1 VEEGARYMKI
11 VIIGGNAAGASAAA
25 KARRVNEN
33 ARIAI
38 LERRSYVSFANCGLP
53 YYIGGHIKEK
63 DALLLVKPELFKN
76 RFNIDVRLNHEVID
90 VDPKAKAV
98 RVKYQE
104 KVLTESYD
112 KLIIATGGTPI
123 KPAIPG
129 IELDGV
135 TTVFTISDVE
145 YMQKKLSET
154 KAAVIV
160 GGGFIGLE
168 MAETML
174 RRGIKTTLVEMLP
187 QLIPNYDPEFSLPV
201 ERHLREKGLE
211 IILNRSVAAING
223 KDKVEEVKLSDGSSL
238 EADMVVMSIGVR
250 PRIELAKKAGIAIGT
265 SGGVIV
271 DACMKTNIDDIY
283 AAGDIVESIHLVS
296 GNKVRIPLAGSANK
310 QGRVAGANAAG
321 GKLLF
326 EGVMGTSIIKICDLT
341 VAKTGLTEKEADQ
354 LKKNYFVCYSPTL
367 HHAGYYPEAKWMI
380 CKLVVEE
387 FTGRILGAQIVGWEG
402 VDKRIDV
409 LSTAIHA
416 NLTVFDLEQ
425 LDLAYA
431 PPYGSARDPIIM
443 AGMIASNIIRGE
455 SKVITPQQL
464 DEMRQDE
471 DIMLLD
477 CRRKEEYEQ
486 GRIDGAILIPV
497 DELRDRFHEL
507 DRNKKIVVYCRVG
520 YRANVAYRFL
530 LQKGF
535 DVYNLT
541 GGISGYNMNIG

>member
-1 VEEGARYMKI
+1 MKI
-11 VIIGGNAAGASAAA
+11 VVIGGNAAGASAAA

-33 ARIAI
+33 ARISI

-53 YYIGGHIKEK
+53 YYIGGDIKGK
-63 DALLLVKPELFKN
+63 DALLLVTPELFEN

-90 VDPKAKAV
+90 IDPKAKAV
-98 RVKYQE
+98 KVKYQE

-112 KLIIATGGTPI
+112 KLIVATGGTPI

-135 TTVFTISDVE
+135 TTLFTISDVE
-145 YMQKKLSET
+145 YIQKELNKT

-160 GGGFIGLE
+160 GGGLIGLE
-168 MAETML
+168 MAEAML
-174 RRGIKTTLVEMLP
+174 KRGIKTTLVEMLP
-187 QLIPNYDPEFSLPV
+187 QVIPNYDPEFSLPV

-211 IILNRSVAAING
+211 IILDKGVAAING
-223 KDKVEEVKLSDGSSL
+223 KDKVEEVRLSDGSSL
-238 EADMVVMSIGVR
+238 KADMVVMSIGVR

-265 SGGVIV
+265 SGGVLV

-341 VAKTGLTEKEADQ
+341 VAKTGLCENEADQ

-409 LSTAIHA
+409 LSTAIYA
-416 NLTVFDLEQ
+416 DLTVFHLEQ

-431 PPYGSARDPIIM
+431 PPYGSARDPVIM
-443 AGMIASNIIRGE
+443 AGMIAANIIRGE
-455 SKVITPQQL
+455 SRVVTPQQL

-471 DIMLLD
+471 DIILLD

-486 GRIDGAILIPV
+486 AKIEGAILIPV
-497 DELRDRFHEL
+497 DELRERFHEL
-507 DRNKKIVVYCRVG
+507 DKNKKIVVYCRVG

-541 GGISGYNMNIG
+541 GGIAGYNMNIG

>member
-1 VEEGARYMKI
+1 MKI